1 MGFEGFGFGF
11 FCLKC
16 ITFQGNAFW
25 AAGNRP
31 PGAPNP
37 TPYLEGSFRV
47 PQRAFCS
54 LYVTC
59 PQPYALFGFGTFLS
73 PSLQESVFS
82 LAECFLSLPQAVTN
96 VCL

>member
-16 ITFQGNAFW
+16 ITFQGNAFR

-31 PGAPNP
+31 SGTSNP

-47 PQRAFCS
+47 LQHAFYS
-54 LYVTC
+54 LHVTW
-59 PQPYALFGFGTFLS
+59 PQPYALFRFGTFLS
-73 PSLQESVFS
+73 PLLNESVFS
-82 LAECFLSLPQAVTN
+82 LAECCLSLPQAITH

>member
-25 AAGNRP
+25 AAGSRP
-31 PGAPNP
+31 SGTSNPAPC
-37 TPYLEGSFRV
+37 LEGSFRV
-47 PQRAFCS
+47 LQHAFYS
-54 LYVTC
+54 LYVTW
-59 PQPYALFGFGTFLS
+59 PQPYTLFRFGTLLS
-73 PSLQESVFS
+73 PSLKESVFS
-82 LAECFLSLPQAVTN
+82 LAECFLSLPQAITN